1 MEAIAIAII
10 TSVLSLIGV
19 VATVLIGNKK
29 TAKTVCDSTDL
40 TLYRIEQLEQKQD
53 KHNEVIERTYKI
65 EDRLDVID
73 EKIKVANHRLDD
85 LEENAKAAASTPM
98 YITP

>member
-10 TSVLSLIGV
+10 TSVLSLLGV
-19 VATVLIGNKK
+19 VLTVMYGNKK
-29 TAKTVCDSTDL
+29 TSKAVQDNAEL
-40 TLYRIEQLEQKQD
+40 TLYRLEQLEKKQD

-85 LEENAKAAASTPM
+85 LEHNVGTISGHLV
-98 YITP
+98 